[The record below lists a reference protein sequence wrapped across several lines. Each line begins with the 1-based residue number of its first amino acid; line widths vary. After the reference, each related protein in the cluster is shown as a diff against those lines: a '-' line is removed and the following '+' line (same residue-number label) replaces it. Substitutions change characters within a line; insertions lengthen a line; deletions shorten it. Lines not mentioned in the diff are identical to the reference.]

1 MSDQIVTPA
10 EVQTP
15 EAVESAF
22 GTSFEAALEA
32 AFAEAG
38 TKVEP
43 ANPKPD
49 IVDPEP
55 PKKEEKKAAVPETIE
70 DVEEKEEHDIKL
82 PIDEDEPE
90 EPEEEPDTTGMTKTA
105 GERFK
110 ALRAEQKAL
119 KTELATKAQAEAA
132 ALARVKELE
141 AVSGNAEQ
149 LKKELEELKLK
160 QVVYNLEDTPEYIAA
175 VKEPMSKLAAT
186 AKEIATKHSIDV
198 NKLLDAIAI
207 EDTAEQDE
215 AFDDLLTGV
224 SDRDKIKVFALAEQL
239 PKIMEESSKLK
250 ANSEQVVA
258 ELKARKE
265 QSEQEATLEA
275 AKARKAAVELV
286 AVRVAAALPFLKEG
300 DNFNLDVVKSAV
312 AEADF
317 DSADVTTKAYNAY
330 AGKLIPQ
337 LAKAYSLRG
346 KEIEQL
352 TDELAKYKK
361 ASPSVKGSSSSA
373 TPVDPNVSFAQ
384 AVEAALNG
392 G

>member
-1 MSDQIVTPA
+1 MSEQTETVEPTP
-10 EVQTP
+10 
-15 EAVESAF
+15 AF
-22 GTSFEAALEA
+22 GTSFESALEA

-38 TKVEP
+38 TVLEP
-43 ANPKPD
+43 SSPKPD
-49 IVDPEP
+49 VVKGEVVEPEP
-55 PKKEEKKAAVPETIE
+55 EVVKPAAKPVESIE
-70 DVEEKEEHDIKL
+70 DVEDKDEPDIKL
-82 PIDEDEPE
+82 PIDKDVPE
-90 EPEEEPDTTGMTKTA
+90 VEEEEEPDTTGMTKTA
-105 GERFK
+105 SERFK
-110 ALRAEQKAL
+110 TLRTEQKAL
-119 KTELATKAQAEAA
+119 KLELATKAQAEAA

-141 AVSGNAEQ
+141 AITGESERM
-149 LKKELEELKLK
+149 KKELEELKLK
-160 QVVYNLEDTPEYIAA
+160 QVVYALEDTPEYTSA
-175 VKEPMSKLAAT
+175 VTEPMSKLAST

-207 EDTAEQDE
+207 EDQSEQDE
-215 AFDDLLTGV
+215 AFDELLTGV

-239 PKIMEESSKLK
+239 PKIMEERTKLQ

-265 QSEQEATLEA
+265 QSEQAATLEA
-275 AKARKAAVELV
+275 AKTRRAAVELV

-300 DNFNLDVVKSAV
+300 NNFDLDVVKNAV

-346 KEIEQL
+346 KEIETL

-361 ASPSVKGSSSSA
+361 ASPAVKGNSA
-373 TPVDPNVSFAQ
+373 APAGSADAKLSFAE
-384 AVEAALNG
+384 AVEAAFASA
-392 G
+392 